1 MQAYKKILIPKEEIR
16 PLARKMR
23 DEGVTL
29 AMIHAFFEEGEKY
42 NISYEYEVGTGID
55 SYYVVDE
62 GPLPS
67 ISDIYDL
74 GAQWPEREINELM
87 GLEFEGLD
95 TSQRLFLPDTMLE
108 GQGQI
113 LVCPM
118 DQLTEKAR
126 GKEEAK

>member
-1 MQAYKKILIPKEEIR
+1 MQAYNKNPLTKDQIR
-16 PLARKMR
+16 PLAQQMR
-23 DEGVTL
+23 SKGVTL
-29 AMIHAFFEEGEKY
+29 AMIHAFFEEDGKY

-74 GAQWPEREINELM
+74 GAEWPEREINELM
-87 GLEFEGLD
+87 GLVFEGLD
-95 TSQRLFLPDTMLE
+95 TSKRLFLPDTMLE

-118 DQLTEKAR
+118 DQLTRKAH
-126 GKEEAK
+126 GEEEAK